1 MARNSG
7 GGFGT
12 WFYGFLVGGVI
23 GVGCCAAA
31 ALYITKAPIPFVN
44 KVNQASEK
52 INPIAG
58 GTIPDPNKPLSA
70 SGGAPVNAP
79 KSRVVTVEPPTS
91 EQAAE
96 ETKLQIEQGS
106 RFVVQAGAFSTQ
118 VDAEARRA
126 ELGFLGFEARVI
138 PRTDG
143 AKTLYRVRLGPYG
156 TAQEAN
162 DVKSKLQANSITA
175 TVGREGRS
183 SLRFFRISRSK
194 LMLRRILLSACL
206 LLPVVGYASAENPVA
221 GQDYTVLKTPVQTQE
236 PKKIEVLT
244 FFAYTCPHCY
254 TYEKDVPPW
263 SEKLPDDVVFRQ
275 IPVAWT
281 PKSFHFTKTYYA
293 LEAMHKLHPYHEM
306 LFNAVI
312 KERKEFPDL
321 NSIADFFAQ
330 NGLNK
335 EEFLKNANSFSTK
348 VKNDRAFKTWQ
359 AYEID
364 GTPAN
369 AVNGKYITAPHMV
382 GTREGAIQVMNYLI
396 EKERAAKK

>member
-1 MARNSG
+1 
-7 GGFGT
+7 
-12 WFYGFLVGGVI
+12 
-23 GVGCCAAA
+23 
-31 ALYITKAPIPFVN
+31 
-44 KVNQASEK
+44 
-52 INPIAG
+52 
-58 GTIPDPNKPLSA
+58 
-70 SGGAPVNAP
+70 
-79 KSRVVTVEPPTS
+79 
-91 EQAAE
+91 
-96 ETKLQIEQGS
+96 
-106 RFVVQAGAFSTQ
+106 
-118 VDAEARRA
+118 
-126 ELGFLGFEARVI
+126 
-138 PRTDG
+138 
-143 AKTLYRVRLGPYG
+143 
-156 TAQEAN
+156 
-162 DVKSKLQANSITA
+162 
-175 TVGREGRS
+175 
-183 SLRFFRISRSK
+183 
-194 LMLRRILLSACL
+194 MLRRILLSACL

-254 TYEKDVPPW
+254 TYEKDVLPW

-348 VKNDRAFKTWQ
+348 VKK
-359 AYEID
+359 
-364 GTPAN
+364 
-369 AVNGKYITAPHMV
+369 
-382 GTREGAIQVMNYLI
+382 
-396 EKERAAKK
+396 

>member
-1 MARNSG
+1 
-7 GGFGT
+7 
-12 WFYGFLVGGVI
+12 
-23 GVGCCAAA
+23 
-31 ALYITKAPIPFVN
+31 
-44 KVNQASEK
+44 
-52 INPIAG
+52 
-58 GTIPDPNKPLSA
+58 
-70 SGGAPVNAP
+70 
-79 KSRVVTVEPPTS
+79 
-91 EQAAE
+91 
-96 ETKLQIEQGS
+96 
-106 RFVVQAGAFSTQ
+106 
-118 VDAEARRA
+118 
-126 ELGFLGFEARVI
+126 
-138 PRTDG
+138 
-143 AKTLYRVRLGPYG
+143 
-156 TAQEAN
+156 
-162 DVKSKLQANSITA
+162 
-175 TVGREGRS
+175 
-183 SLRFFRISRSK
+183 
-194 LMLRRILLSACL
+194 MLRRILLSTCL
-206 LLPVVGYASAENPVA
+206 LLPIVGYASAENPVA
-221 GQDYTVLKTPVQTQE
+221 GQDYTVLKTPVQTQD

-254 TYEKDVPPW
+254 TYEKDVLPW

-396 EKERAAKK
+396 EKEPAAKK

>member
-1 MARNSG
+1 
-7 GGFGT
+7 
-12 WFYGFLVGGVI
+12 
-23 GVGCCAAA
+23 
-31 ALYITKAPIPFVN
+31 
-44 KVNQASEK
+44 
-52 INPIAG
+52 
-58 GTIPDPNKPLSA
+58 
-70 SGGAPVNAP
+70 
-79 KSRVVTVEPPTS
+79 
-91 EQAAE
+91 
-96 ETKLQIEQGS
+96 
-106 RFVVQAGAFSTQ
+106 
-118 VDAEARRA
+118 
-126 ELGFLGFEARVI
+126 
-138 PRTDG
+138 
-143 AKTLYRVRLGPYG
+143 
-156 TAQEAN
+156 
-162 DVKSKLQANSITA
+162 
-175 TVGREGRS
+175 
-183 SLRFFRISRSK
+183 
-194 LMLRRILLSACL
+194 
-206 LLPVVGYASAENPVA
+206 
-221 GQDYTVLKTPVQTQE
+221 LKTPVQTQD

-254 TYEKDVPPW
+254 TYEKDVLPW